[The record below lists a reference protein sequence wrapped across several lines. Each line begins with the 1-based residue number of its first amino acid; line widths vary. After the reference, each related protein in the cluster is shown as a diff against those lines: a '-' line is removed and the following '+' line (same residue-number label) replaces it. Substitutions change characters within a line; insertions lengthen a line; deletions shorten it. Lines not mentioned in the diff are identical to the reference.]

1 MRSSCFLT
9 KTRKT
14 RAILMI
20 DTSQKALSQKNF
32 SKHAA
37 GFSLLELMV
46 AMAVTLIITG
56 AMFGMVTNA
65 QTSFRREPALGDRQM
80 QIRIAMDRIQEDLLT
95 AGNNIGSF
103 GQTFRESLNGVGPL
117 GVRVIGDAALGGGN
131 ADALE
136 LRTQT
141 QDCPSLVV
149 PAGTGPNY
157 VLAATETAALASAT
171 WPCYSAS
178 GFVLGTFLDG
188 STKRGWRDRTANPT
202 GVNLI
207 TPADALSQLENA
219 NERNC
224 NYRPATSPCTP
235 APAAP
240 IPATETTWRV
250 ANFMSI
256 DVIRYQ
262 IGLDTDGAPA
272 LFRSATGGLNTAGT
286 FQAPT
291 PALAQWQLVARG
303 IEDLQIRYLA
313 GPPSTAAWVN
323 SPPTIDPVA
332 ATNYD
337 GVIRQ
342 VEVTIWA
349 RTLGQANLQGAT
361 TPVGNLVNAVHG
373 SLVTIVAPRPAQT
386 VLSTAPS
393 TNENRWQ

>member
-1 MRSSCFLT
+1 
-9 KTRKT
+9 
-14 RAILMI
+14 
-20 DTSQKALSQKNF
+20 
-32 SKHAA
+32 
-37 GFSLLELMV
+37 
-46 AMAVTLIITG
+46 
-56 AMFGMVTNA
+56 
-65 QTSFRREPALGDRQM
+65 
-80 QIRIAMDRIQEDLLT
+80 
-95 AGNNIGSF
+95 
-103 GQTFRESLNGVGPL
+103 
-117 GVRVIGDAALGGGN
+117 
-131 ADALE
+131 
-136 LRTQT
+136 
-141 QDCPSLVV
+141 
-149 PAGTGPNY
+149 
-157 VLAATETAALASAT
+157 
-171 WPCYSAS
+171 
-178 GFVLGTFLDG
+178 
-188 STKRGWRDRTANPT
+188 
-202 GVNLI
+202 
-207 TPADALSQLENA
+207 
-219 NERNC
+219 
-224 NYRPATSPCTP
+224 
-235 APAAP
+235 
-240 IPATETTWRV
+240 
-250 ANFMSI
+250 MSI